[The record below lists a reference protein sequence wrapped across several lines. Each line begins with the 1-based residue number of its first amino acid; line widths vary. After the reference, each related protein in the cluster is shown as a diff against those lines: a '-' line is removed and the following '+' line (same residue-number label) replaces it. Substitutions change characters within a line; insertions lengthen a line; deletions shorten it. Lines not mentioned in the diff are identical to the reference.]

1 MTFIDAYIENRLDA
15 RHLPTQDVD
24 WSLGDD
30 GNPSVSYFGRF
41 DGVMIRKASSRLM
54 QGQYDNAIRR
64 QSVSPS
70 LMEDLASAIDN
81 GDTVTVMRNFDAG
94 GLQFFIPDTKPIN
107 TVKEYAALQYLCEL
121 LALESMDYMKGIALE
136 IQQIQEAGLQDK
148 VYADEDE
155 MLNAVR
161 LVAAEFDGA
170 A

>member
-15 RHLPTQDVD
+15 RHLPTRDVF
-24 WSLGDD
+24 WSLGETKKAY
-30 GNPSVSYFGRF
+30 VSYYGNF
-41 DGVMIRKASSRLM
+41 DGVMIRKASARLM
-54 QGQYDNAIRR
+54 QGQYDNPVRR
-64 QSVSPS
+64 QSVSQS
-70 LMEDLASAIDN
+70 LTEDLASAIDN
-81 GDTVTVMRNFDAG
+81 GGTVFVMRDWDTDG
-94 GLQFFIPDTKPIN
+94 GQFFVPETKPIN
-107 TVKEYAALQYLCEL
+107 TKKEYAAIEYLCEL
-121 LALESMDYMKGIALE
+121 LALEAMDYMKDIVQE